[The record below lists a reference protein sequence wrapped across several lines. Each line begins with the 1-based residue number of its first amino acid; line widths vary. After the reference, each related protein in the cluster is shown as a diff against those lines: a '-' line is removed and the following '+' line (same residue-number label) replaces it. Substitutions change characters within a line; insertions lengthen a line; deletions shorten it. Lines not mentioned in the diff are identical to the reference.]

1 MGEGPPPQNLLAPRR
16 NLSESG
22 KREVFSKGRRMQ
34 TPQAKED
41 SGGRR
46 LREPPHAPS
55 VPQQADRWC
64 DSTVLGLL
72 SLPRAGFHEEHHPAP
87 SPPARCRPTPALPP
101 APPAHQAPRSLL
113 CSPHLPTS
121 THGCLPLVVS
131 TQSGSGST
139 SPGLQPFSFQRFLS
153 PHPLCWSTSHQVPP
167 AGFAFFTYRLC
178 SGMERPSMEHP
189 SVPAFSASQ
198 IPIDS
203 LLNSET

>member
-87 SPPARCRPTPALPP
+87 SPPGSLQANASFTTCTACSPGSQVSPLQPTPPHEHPWLPP
-101 APPAHQAPRSLL
+101 TGRLHPKRVRIHQPRPATIQLSEIP
-113 CSPHLPTS
+113 
-121 THGCLPLVVS
+121 
-131 TQSGSGST
+131 
-139 SPGLQPFSFQRFLS
+139 LS
-153 PHPLCWSTSHQVPP
+153 PPPLLVYQPPSPSCGLCILHLQALLWHGTSFHGTPFRACVFSLPN
-167 AGFAFFTYRLC
+167 THRL
-178 SGMERPSMEHP
+178 
-189 SVPAFSASQ
+189 ATQF
-198 IPIDS
+198 
-203 LLNSET
+203 